1 MKAYY
6 TQKTWKNENYR
17 FFRWKAWLKA
27 LSLSITPTRKEVRVK
42 MKSANKEAA

>member
-6 TQKTWKNENYR
+6 TQETWKNENYR

-27 LSLSITPTRKEVRVK
+27 LDMTVKTSKKEVRIEK
-42 MKSANKEAA
+42 KENARRAA